1 MRAYAPVRTG
11 DGTVKATIWTWSEGW
26 STPEWYENGVKVAE
40 MTFTPGTDP
49 DYVALYE
56 AFKNER
62 DRKYC
67 TPEQALIFS
76 VTPSAGCTAGEIR
89 VKDMFGN
96 EYSQK
101 VEWNNN

>member
-1 MRAYAPVRTG
+1 A
-11 DGTVKATIWTWSEGW
+11 D
-26 STPEWYENGVKVAE
+26 

-49 DYVALYE
+49 DYVVLYD
-56 AFKNER
+56 AFDNER

-67 TPEQALIFS
+67 QPEKDALIFS
-76 VTPSAGCTAGEIR
+76 VTPSSGCTAGEIR